1 MKKKINNCA
10 GSECTVKLY
19 TDVFLLFTKTQVNN
33 MCDNTWCLCFC
44 VSYTYKTMINC
55 QSDSVDNITC
65 SISVQHLG
73 CMLF

>member
-1 MKKKINNCA
+1 MKKKKINNCA

-19 TDVFLLFTKTQVNN
+19 TDVFLLFTKMHVN
-33 MCDNTWCLCFC
+33 NTWCLCFC

-55 QSDSVDNITC
+55 QGDSVDNIAC

-73 CMLF
+73 